1 MSLSYLRVG
10 SCYLREGEKRL
21 DANYYNLALWAR
33 WALERSRWPRQP
45 LEALASFTYLGRFKR
60 RYVSPSE
67 GGVPFLGSREV
78 FFWPLK
84 AEKYLH
90 PNAVEPGLFPGECDI
105 LIACSGSVGYSVLAG
120 RSLAKVAVSQHVLR
134 VHAQQ
139 VEPGYL
145 YLFLRTQ
152 YGFSYLQGAQ
162 YGAVIK
168 EIDPSVIGTMP
179 VPLLA
184 KVLRRRFHRIALS
197 ALAKREKGQALLEE
211 ARGRLYQRLGLPSPE
226 QVKPSYLSSS
236 HGVRSFSVGHS
247 DLEGRLDASYHVPEA
262 RSLLKALAGGKY
274 ELVPLADLASIHIPP
289 RFKRHYVAPEIGVP
303 FIRPSDLATVR
314 VLEPRYIA
322 RWTPELDSARLQ
334 LGEVVIS
341 RSGSIGEVGLI
352 TQAWDGWAG
361 SDDLARVA
369 AKEGLSDPGYLYI
382 FLTSPYGQI
391 QIQRQIYGGVI
402 DHLEVEHLAQIRVPR
417 APLDVQQEIGDLVWK
432 AFALRDEANA
442 LEEAAVRQLEEVIR
456 KGPRPHLVLGQAE

>member
-1 MSLSYLRVG
+1 M
-10 SCYLREGEKRL
+10 
-21 DANYYNLALWAR
+21 
-33 WALERSRWPRQP
+33 
-45 LEALASFTYLGRFKR
+45 
-60 RYVSPSE
+60 
-67 GGVPFLGSREV
+67 
-78 FFWPLK
+78 
-84 AEKYLH
+84 
-90 PNAVEPGLFPGECDI
+90 
-105 LIACSGSVGYSVLAG
+105 
-120 RSLAKVAVSQHVLR
+120 
-134 VHAQQ
+134 
-139 VEPGYL
+139 
-145 YLFLRTQ
+145 
-152 YGFSYLQGAQ
+152 
-162 YGAVIK
+162 
-168 EIDPSVIGTMP
+168 
-179 VPLLA
+179 
-184 KVLRRRFHRIALS
+184 
-197 ALAKREKGQALLEE
+197 
-211 ARGRLYQRLGLPSPE
+211 
-226 QVKPSYLSSS
+226 
-236 HGVRSFSVGHS
+236 
-247 DLEGRLDASYHVPEA
+247 
-262 RSLLKALAGGKY
+262 
-274 ELVPLADLASIHIPP
+274 PP

-456 KGPRPHLVLGQAE
+456 KGPGPHLVLGQAE

>member
-1 MSLSYLRVG
+1 
-10 SCYLREGEKRL
+10 
-21 DANYYNLALWAR
+21 
-33 WALERSRWPRQP
+33 
-45 LEALASFTYLGRFKR
+45 
-60 RYVSPSE
+60 
-67 GGVPFLGSREV
+67 
-78 FFWPLK
+78 
-84 AEKYLH
+84 
-90 PNAVEPGLFPGECDI
+90 
-105 LIACSGSVGYSVLAG
+105 
-120 RSLAKVAVSQHVLR
+120 
-134 VHAQQ
+134 
-139 VEPGYL
+139 
-145 YLFLRTQ
+145 
-152 YGFSYLQGAQ
+152 
-162 YGAVIK
+162 
-168 EIDPSVIGTMP
+168 MP

-456 KGPRPHLVLGQAE
+456 KGPGPHLVLGQAE